1 MVWFRWVLWVSTIST
16 IVGYLIPNPVHT
28 NISNMY
34 IYDLVEFYGISTIVG
49 YLMPNPIYTYILNM
63 YIWYDFGW
71 VLWNINHCRSFNVKS
86 CLYIYIE
93 YIWFDLLG
101 SYGISTI
108 STIVGYLIPNPV
120 HTYISNMYIYDLVEF
135 YGISNIVGYLMPN
148 PIYTY
153 ILNMYIW
160 YDLVGLYGI
169 STIVGHLMSNPVNT
183 YILNI
188 YALICLGLMA
198 YQPL

>member
-1 MVWFRWVLWVSTIST
+1 
-16 IVGYLIPNPVHT
+16 
-28 NISNMY
+28 
-34 IYDLVEFYGISTIVG
+34 
-49 YLMPNPIYTYILNM
+49 
-63 YIWYDFGW
+63 
-71 VLWNINHCRSFNVKS
+71 
-86 CLYIYIE
+86 
-93 YIWFDLLG
+93 
-101 SYGISTI
+101 
-108 STIVGYLIPNPV
+108 
-120 HTYISNMYIYDLVEF
+120 MYIYDLVEF

-153 ILNMYIW
+153 ILKMYIW

-188 YALICLGLMA
+188 YAMICLGLMA